1 MTEALDKVIKEIDDP
16 EVLAEHKKIN
26 AVIDPRFFKESLL
39 KDIHGEL
46 DKRHKLD
53 HKEKMAVFIV
63 AVSSYLKDPKDH
75 CSCALK
81 GNSSAGKDSCV
92 DTVLSHIPKD
102 DWIKVT
108 RATTASLEDDVK
120 DKRIIAFSEINKNR
134 ENGANADI
142 VETFKQMAEGGTT
155 TLKKDVKTGF
165 KTAIRT
171 EQEQKTLIY
180 GTTETES
187 DDELET
193 RYVIVPIKGY
203 REKNR
208 IVIFDTLRKARD
220 INHLIIKSKQE
231 DSWISTSISLLDRDI
246 FVIIPFT
253 AVLEKEIGGK
263 EIFDTTKDR
272 VKRDVKRIISL
283 TKAIAWL
290 HQKQRMIKH
299 VEGVDILIAEPS
311 DFLNALIIFSDFIN
325 LTYSGIDHRL
335 QRLLDYAEENQGNHC
350 ADISDLGF
358 EDSYCNWILRH
369 KAQQDLGI
377 GSVNTIKRWIAELK
391 DKDKIEVYYNA
402 AITNKAFLFRP
413 INSPISNLA
422 IPVKIKEIDRVL
434 TAWSESVEAQE
445 IYDGKKIT
453 PNLIDFVDYDKEK
466 RKLSS
471 KIDMSKMTGSHLVV
485 TEEYICD
492 DIGEHQEMLKEGTEK

>member
-1 MTEALDKVIKEIDDP
+1 MSEALKKLIFEMNHP
-16 EVLAEHKKIN
+16 EVLAEYKKIN
-26 AVIDPRFFKESLL
+26 AKIDKRFFQKDLL
-39 KDIHGEL
+39 KEIHLEL

-53 HKEKMAVFIV
+53 HKEKMAVFLV

-92 DTVLSHIPKD
+92 DTVLVHIPKD

-120 DKRIIAFSEINKNR
+120 DKRIVAFSEINKNR
-134 ENGANADI
+134 ERGANAEI
-142 VETFKQMAEGGTT
+142 VETFKQMAEGGTS
-155 TLKKDVKTGF
+155 TLKKDPKTGF

-193 RYVIVPIKGY
+193 RYVVIPIKGY
-203 REKNR
+203 REKNQ

-220 INHLIIKSKQE
+220 INHHLKKSKHE
-231 DSWISTSISLLDRDI
+231 DSWISTSISLLDKDL
-246 FVIIPFT
+246 FVIVPFT
-253 AVLEKEIGGK
+253 ELFENEINGK

-272 VKRDVKRIISL
+272 VKRDVKRVISL
-283 TKAIAWL
+283 AMTHAWL
-290 HQKQRMIKH
+290 YQKQRVIKTI
-299 VEGVDILIAEPS
+299 EGVQFLFAEPS
-311 DFLNALIIFSDFIN
+311 DFLNALIIFSDLIN

-358 EDSYCNWILRH
+358 EDSYCNWLLRH

-402 AITNKAFLFRP
+402 GITNKAFLFRP
-413 INSPISNLA
+413 IHSAISNLA
-422 IPVKIKEIDRVL
+422 IPVKVKEIDKVL
-434 TAWSESVEAQE
+434 TAWLESKEAKE
-445 IYDGKKIT
+445 IYEDKVISKD
-453 PNLIDFVDYDKEK
+453 LIDFIEYDKDK
-466 RKLSS
+466 SKDTH
-471 KIDMSKMTGSHLVV
+471 KIDMSKMTGSNLVV
-485 TEEYICD
+485 EEEFIQD
-492 DIGEHQEMLKEGTEK
+492 D